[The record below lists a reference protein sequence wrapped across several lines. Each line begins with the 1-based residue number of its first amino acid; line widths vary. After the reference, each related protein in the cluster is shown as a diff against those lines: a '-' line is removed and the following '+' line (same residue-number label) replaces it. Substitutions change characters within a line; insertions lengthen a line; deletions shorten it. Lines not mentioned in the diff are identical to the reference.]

1 MPFSWVK
8 VEAQKPPTTERE
20 REKMIVKK
28 ELLQAFLDKYGI
40 TAAILAR
47 EMHVSESEIQTLLDG
62 GAVNEETARKFIYY
76 FGADEAVKMIDWA
89 ALGKEIPNIGEG

>member
-1 MPFSWVK
+1 MK
-8 VEAQKPPTTERE
+8 IR
-20 REKMIVKK
+20 K

-47 EMHVSESEIQTLLDG
+47 EMHVSESDIQTLLDG

-89 ALGKEIPNIGEG
+89 ALGKQVPNIDKG